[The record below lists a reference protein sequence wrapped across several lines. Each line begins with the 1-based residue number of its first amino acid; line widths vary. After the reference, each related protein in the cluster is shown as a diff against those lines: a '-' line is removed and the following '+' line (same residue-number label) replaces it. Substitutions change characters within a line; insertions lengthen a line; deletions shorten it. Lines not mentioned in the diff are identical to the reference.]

1 MNNTGNNNQSI
12 NTSEFENA
20 FDSISRQCD
29 DIRAINTALY
39 FIIDNITS
47 TEYYSNDILTLVT
60 MQERII
66 KSAHTD
72 ILNIE
77 SKVNHLVT

>member
-1 MNNTGNNNQSI
+1 MCIKTDYKEFIKMNNTGNNNQSI

-60 MQERII
+60 I
-66 KSAHTD
+66 
-72 ILNIE
+72 
-77 SKVNHLVT
+77 